1 MTLSSHRK
9 HKIYVAATM
18 GYGLG
23 SEDPEEIAYFK
34 QVKEEIKQDREK
46 RNLGI
51 SRAD

>member
-1 MTLSSHRK
+1 MTLSPHRQ
-9 HKIYVAATM
+9 HKIYLAATM

-34 QVKEEIKQDREK
+34 QVKEEMKQDREK

-51 SRAD
+51 SRTA